1 MPVGTVDVAAAAAAP
16 PLVVSEDASA
26 AGVVVE
32 ASEMRPEDLDRG
44 STVT

>member
-1 MPVGTVDVAAAAAAP
+1 MPVGMVDAAAAAP

-32 ASEMRPEDLDRG
+32 ASEMMPEDLDRG